1 MVVYLQV
8 YFLLNIWDTLVIELK
23 ITEPLV
29 HKIYMYIIN
38 VRAILISMTKQTCNT
53 EQAILKQALD
63 ALKHETGL
71 CLYIEKTEARINGC
85 QVDALVKLDEGNTVL
100 AAEIKKWAQQANLG
114 ALINQVKNLPEQG
127 VLIADYVDP
136 KMAEKL
142 HQENV
147 QFIDTVG
154 NAYINVPP
162 VYVYVKG
169 NRRETPDKFMPTNT
183 GAKRAFEPTGLK
195 VIFAFLCQPDLV
207 NATYREIAEKAG
219 VAVGTVG
226 WVINGLK
233 AADLIRDK
241 GKKQERRI
249 VNYQKLLDRWVEAYP
264 EKLRPKQVIGQ
275 FIADTP
281 YWWKDI
287 DIQKYDAYW
296 GGEIAAAKYTDYL
309 KPQVATVYLHDDA
322 LTRFLVDTRLRK
334 VTDWIDENAAT
345 VIIYRTFWTENITE
359 PDMKVQK
366 ELVHPVLAYADLVA
380 TGDTR
385 NIETARRIY
394 DEYIAQYIREG

>member
-1 MVVYLQV
+1 MV
-8 YFLLNIWDTLVIELK
+8 ER
-23 ITEPLV
+23 E
-29 HKIYMYIIN
+29 H
-38 VRAILISMTKQTCNT
+38 NT
-53 EQAILKQALD
+53 EQDILKQALR
-63 ALKHETGL
+63 ALRNETGL
-71 CLYIEKTEARINGC
+71 CLYVEKTEVRINGC
-85 QVDALVKLDEGNTVL
+85 QVDALVKLDEGRTVL
-100 AAEIKKWAQQANLG
+100 AVEVKKWAQQANLG

-127 VLIADYVDP
+127 LLIADYVDL

-142 HQENV
+142 RRENI

-169 NRRETPDKFMPTNT
+169 NRRERPNKLMTTNT
-183 GAKRAFEPTGLK
+183 GANRAFEPTGLK
-195 VIFAFLCQPDLV
+195 VVFAFLCQPELA
-207 NATYREIAEKAG
+207 NAPYREIAEKAG

-249 VNYQKLLDRWVEAYP
+249 VNYQKLLDRWVEGYP
-264 EKLRPKQVIGQ
+264 EKLRPKQLIGK

-281 YWWKDI
+281 YWWKEF

-309 KPQVATVYLHDDA
+309 KPQVATVYLRDVA
-322 LTRFLVDTRLRK
+322 LTQFLVDARLRK
-334 VTDWIDENAAT
+334 ATAWNGENAAT

-359 PDMKVQK
+359 PDMKEQK

>member
-1 MVVYLQV
+1 MIGQ
-8 YFLLNIWDTLVIELK
+8 ID
-23 ITEPLV
+23 
-29 HKIYMYIIN
+29 
-38 VRAILISMTKQTCNT
+38 NT
-53 EQAILKQALD
+53 EQDILKRALR
-63 ALKHETGL
+63 AMEHETGL
-71 CLYIEKTEARINGC
+71 CLYVEKTAVRINDC
-85 QVDALVKLDEGNTVL
+85 QVDALIRLDEGKTIL
-100 AAEIKKWAQQANLG
+100 AAEVKKWAQQANLG

-127 VLIADYVDP
+127 VLIADYVNP

-142 HQENV
+142 RHENV

-169 NRRETPDKFMPTNT
+169 NRKEIPNKFMLTNT

-195 VIFAFLCQPDLV
+195 VIFTFLCQPDLV
-207 NATYREIAEKAG
+207 NAAYREIAEKAG

-233 AADLIRDK
+233 AANFIRDK

-264 EKLRPKQVIGQ
+264 EKLRPKQLIGK
-275 FIADTP
+275 FIADAP

-287 DIQKYDAYW
+287 DIRKYDAYW
-296 GGEIAAAKYTDYL
+296 GGEIAAVKYTDYL
-309 KPQVATVYLHDDA
+309 KPQVATVYLHDIA
-322 LTRFLVDTRLRK
+322 LTQFLVDARLRK
-334 VTDWIDENAAT
+334 ATDWNDENVST

-359 PDMKVQK
+359 PYMDVQK
-366 ELVHPVLAYADLVA
+366 ELVHPILVYADLVA

-394 DEYIAQYIREG
+394 DEYIAQHIREG

>member
-1 MVVYLQV
+1 MEQV
-8 YFLLNIWDTLVIELK
+8 D
-23 ITEPLV
+23 
-29 HKIYMYIIN
+29 
-38 VRAILISMTKQTCNT
+38 NT
-53 EQAILKQALD
+53 EQDILKQALR
-63 ALKHETGL
+63 ALMHETGL
-71 CLYIEKTEARINGC
+71 CLHVEKTRVRINDC
-85 QVDALVKLDEGNTVL
+85 QVDALIRLDEGNTIL
-100 AAEIKKWAQQANLG
+100 AAEVKKWAQQANLG
-114 ALINQVKNLPEQG
+114 ALINQVKNLPEHG

-142 HQENV
+142 RHENV

-169 NRRETPDKFMPTNT
+169 NRREAPDKFMPINT

-195 VIFAFLCQPDLV
+195 VVFAFLCQPELV
-207 NATYREIAEKAG
+207 NAPYREIAEKTG

-249 VNYQKLLDRWVEAYP
+249 VNYKKLLDRWVEAYP
-264 EKLRPKQVIGQ
+264 EKLRPKQLIGK
-275 FIADTP
+275 FIADAP
-281 YWWKDI
+281 YWWKDV

-309 KPQVATVYLHDDA
+309 KPQVATVYLHDIA
-322 LTRFLVDTRLRK
+322 LTRFLVDARLRK
-334 VTDWIDENAAT
+334 TTDWNDENVST
-345 VIIYRTFWTENITE
+345 VIIYRTFWTKNITE
-359 PDMKVQK
+359 PYMDVQK
-366 ELVHPVLAYADLVA
+366 ELVHPILAYADLVA

-394 DEYIAQYIREG
+394 DEHIAQYIREG

>member
-1 MVVYLQV
+1 M
-8 YFLLNIWDTLVIELK
+8 IKRED
-23 ITEPLV
+23 
-29 HKIYMYIIN
+29 
-38 VRAILISMTKQTCNT
+38 NT
-53 EQAILKQALD
+53 EQDILKQALR
-63 ALKHETGL
+63 ALRKETGL
-71 CLYIEKTEARINGC
+71 CLYVEKTEVRINGC
-85 QVDALVKLDEGNTVL
+85 QVDALVKLDEGETVF
-100 AAEIKKWAQQANLG
+100 AAEVKKWAQQANLG
-114 ALINQVKNLPEQG
+114 ALINKVKNLPEHG
-127 VLIADYVDP
+127 VLIADYVDH

-142 HQENV
+142 RQENV

-169 NRRETPDKFMPTNT
+169 NRRETPDKFKAINI

-207 NATYREIAEKAG
+207 NTAYREIAEKAG

-233 AADLIRDK
+233 AANFIRDK
-241 GKKQERRI
+241 GKKQGRRI
-249 VNYQKLLDRWVEAYP
+249 INYQKLLDRWVEAYP
-264 EKLRPKQVIGQ
+264 EKLRPKQLIGK

-281 YWWKDI
+281 YWWKEF

-309 KPQVATVYLHDDA
+309 KPQVATVYLHDIA
-322 LTRFLVDTRLRK
+322 LTQFLVDTRLRK
-334 VTDWIDENAAT
+334 VTDWVDDNATT
-345 VIIYRTFWTENITE
+345 VIIYRTFWPENITE
-359 PDMKVQK
+359 HYTNVQK
-366 ELVHPVLAYADLVA
+366 ELVHPILAYADLVA

-394 DEYIAQYIREG
+394 DEHIAQYIRED